1 MLGVNPFLLFTRRFD
16 ELGASYMVTG
26 SVAVIV
32 YGEPRLTHDVDL
44 VAELSPAQ
52 VERLPELFAPDQ
64 FYCPPREVIIIELR
78 RDQRGHFNIIHHNTG
93 F

>member
-1 MLGVNPFLLFTRRFD
+1 MAGPDLFRLFTRRLSA
-16 ELGASYMVTG
+16 LGASYMVSG

-44 VAELSPAQ
+44 IVVLNRDQ
-52 VERLPELFAPDQ
+52 LVRLPQVFPPSE
-64 FYCPPREVIIIELR
+64 FYLPPIEVLLVEASREH
-78 RDQRGHFNIIHHNTG
+78 RGHFNIIHHETG